1 MRSTGTRNATE
12 TQTSGPETL
21 VFQGPLGR
29 DRLPS
34 NGQNGGGSHRV
45 RLYRTGIPIRTTS
58 VRIFIFK
65 REKFSQ
71 NSFI

>member
-1 MRSTGTRNATE
+1 MMDSPRLTTG
-12 TQTSGPETL
+12 Q
-21 VFQGPLGR
+21 LGC
-29 DRLPS
+29 
-34 NGQNGGGSHRV
+34 N
-45 RLYRTGIPIRTTS
+45 YRTGIPIRTTS